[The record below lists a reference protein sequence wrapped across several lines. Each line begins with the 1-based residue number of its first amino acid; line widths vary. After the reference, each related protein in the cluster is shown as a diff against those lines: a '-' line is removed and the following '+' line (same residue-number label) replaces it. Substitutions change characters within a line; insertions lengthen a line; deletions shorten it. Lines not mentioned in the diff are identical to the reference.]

1 MNQETLI
8 NENALNA
15 VIQKQIDQN
24 SSQTKD
30 TIVYINNEVD
40 RIHERLYYL
49 ETDALKNYVE
59 IYGIPINYVNRDDKR
74 MHVVNKIANKFQ
86 LSMKD
91 VLHTSCVKNHIL
103 LHVANVKVA
112 THWQTRSRDLRLTN
126 RDIGIDKDGHIKAYI
141 AAPEDL
147 KLLLRKARETLTNY
161 KYIWIG
167 KDGVMLRENNDSR
180 IYKIKNQHDLSYFV

>member
-40 RIHERLYYL
+40 RIQERLSHL

-74 MHVVNKIANKFQ
+74 MHVVNKIANKFL
-86 LSMKD
+86 LSMDD
-91 VLHTSCVKNHIL
+91 VINISFIKNHIVL
-103 LHVANVKVA
+103 QVVNVKVA
-112 THWQTRSRDLRLTN
+112 TQWQNRSRDIRLTN
-126 RDIGIDKDGHIKAYI
+126 RDIGIDRDGQIKAYI
-141 AAPEDL
+141 AAPDDL
-147 KLLLRKARETLTNY
+147 KILLRKARETLPNY

-167 KDGVMLRENNDSR
+167 KKGVMLRESNDSR
-180 IYKIKNQHDLSYFV
+180 IYKIKNQQDLSYFV